1 MLKVDCEGKLDVGG
15 HKWQISQALSGE
27 RVQLLRREERMQVYY
42 CRRSSG
48 SSTSE
53 SSARRSSSAGFRTKL
68 HTKNLKGCVETNWKA
83 CVETGQTGR
92 NCGPPAVAAHS
103 TGMFHPLVET
113 LLPLRFHS
121 TVQ

>member
-1 MLKVDCEGKLDVGG
+1 VLKVDCEGKLDVGG

-83 CVETGQTGR
+83 C
-92 NCGPPAVAAHS
+92 GPPAVAAHS